1 MEISCSLFV
10 FHTRGQAVYRVFY
23 RHDSGS
29 LSDGVAVWI
38 YGRGCMG
45 IGFFSIGFIFGE
57 QWQYILNVVEHY
69 LKVIFICL
77 ASSFVVLLVWS
88 RIKREKA
95 KKLAKV
101 TRNE

>member
-1 MEISCSLFV
+1 MIRV
-10 FHTRGQAVYRVFY
+10 PYRTVWLY
-23 RHDSGS
+23 GYT
-29 LSDGVAVWI
+29 GVAHGYWL
-38 YGRGCMG
+38 
-45 IGFFSIGFIFGE
+45 FSIGFIFGE